1 MAWDWDLTYLYKDF
15 NDPAFATDMA
25 ELPELNKK
33 LAAAVTADLP
43 AKEKLEQIVKADDE
57 LSDKLDRLFSFC
69 QLTMSV
75 DATNEA
81 AAQNL
86 DKLMV
91 LSNDVSLTE
100 SAVTRYVGSIENLD
114 EVIASSPDLT
124 KVGFALRWDAH
135 SFKHSIPETIEPWIL
150 KMQLSGGSA
159 FSQLRDK
166 LDATHLVSYRG

>member
-1 MAWDWDLTYLYKDF
+1 MRKT
-15 NDPAFATDMA
+15 
-25 ELPELNKK
+25 
-33 LAAAVTADLP
+33 
-43 AKEKLEQIVKADDE
+43 LETIHGV
-57 LSDKLDRLFSFC
+57 
-69 QLTMSV
+69 
-75 DATNEA
+75 
-81 AAQNL
+81 L

-114 EVIASSPDLT
+114 EVIAFSPDLT

-166 LDATHLVSYRG
+166 LDATHLVSYRGDPRLPYRQPARGLPQGHERRAADRGGNRFLQENGAAHVLLPELHQNGGSHPCRSRRL